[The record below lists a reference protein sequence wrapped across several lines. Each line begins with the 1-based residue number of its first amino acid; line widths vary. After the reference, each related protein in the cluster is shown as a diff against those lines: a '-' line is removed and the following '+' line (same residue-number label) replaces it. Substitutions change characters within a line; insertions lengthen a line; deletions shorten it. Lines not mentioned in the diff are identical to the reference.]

1 MVRLLLFVILIFLSS
16 SACNINKEINDRV
29 EKDNKSIEIIED
41 HFFKDG
47 ISVHGYTTAQSE
59 AIGYLYPF
67 GDNKKTP
74 HWLLAQWGSF
84 NTLSSPSFTTQNDT
98 IIYQNKAKRIYFIP
112 QKDKPIRLGL
122 EVYASREYNNPRQPD
137 EDWVHLLFAQNYTN
151 PLLLKDIQNL
161 NYKIN
166 AKLLF
171 CNNKMDKD
179 YDLNHHTAQ
188 ITLYITIQNQNKE
201 SSNVGDFF
209 WFGLPLYDYRYKN
222 IEEYGAEDLGKEDA
236 SKKFILTV
244 ASAELF
250 QTSMHFLDWITIDK
264 DIYSLLENAFK
275 SAQDKGYMKN
285 CSWNDLC
292 ISSMNIGWEVPGT
305 FDCGILF
312 DTPSLTTV
320 LK

>member
-1 MVRLLLFVILIFLSS
+1 MVRLLSFIIIIFSS
-16 SACNINKEINDRV
+16 SACNIHKEINEIV
-29 EKDNKSIEIIED
+29 EIDNKSIEIIED
-41 HFFKDG
+41 LFYKNG
-47 ISVHGYTTAQSE
+47 ISVHGYTTAQPE
-59 AIGYLYPF
+59 AIGHLFPF
-67 GDNKKTP
+67 SNNKKTP

-84 NTLSSPSFTTQNDT
+84 NTLSSPSFTTHNDT
-98 IIYQNKAKRIYFIP
+98 IIYRNEAKRIYFIP

-122 EVYASREYNNPRQPD
+122 EVYASKEYFKPRQPG
-137 EDWVHLLFAQNYTN
+137 EDWVHLLLAQNYTN
-151 PLLLKDIQNL
+151 PVFLKDIINL
-161 NYKIN
+161 NYKIK

-171 CNNKMDKD
+171 CNNKMNKD

-201 SSNVGDFF
+201 SFNNGDFF

-222 IEEYGAEDLGKEDA
+222 IIEYGAEDLGKEDA

-244 ASAELF
+244 ASSELF
-250 QTSMHFLDWITIDK
+250 QTSMHSMDWITIDK
-264 DIYSLLENAFK
+264 NIYPLIEKAFK
-275 SAQDKGYMKN
+275 SAQDKGYMN
-285 CSWNDLC
+285 NSSWSDLC

-312 DTPSLTTV
+312 DTPSFKAV